1 MIQIRDNS
9 YVLHTDNTTYAFRVM
24 ETGQL
29 EHLYY
34 GRRISVENPDTLVEQ
49 HAYAPGNTIAY
60 DQEHLN
66 FTLED
71 MCL

>member
-34 GRRISVENPDTLVEQ
+34 GRRISVAVSYTHLTLPTK
-49 HAYAPGNTIAY
+49 A
-60 DQEHLN
+60 
-66 FTLED
+66 
-71 MCL
+71 